1 MICWIFRTYL
11 CAFNID
17 FLCLFFISFFV
28 FLCFFFFF
36 QAEDGI
42 RDRTVTGVQTC
53 ALPISI
59 SADVLVGGAQ
69 LVNGRPARTR
79 GYEHL
84 AQAVAAEIAVKLSS
98 KGHLSRNLHRKNGQ
112 DRSFVPIPSIGL
124 FGFRIPRY
132 AVPGAA
138 VLVCRGFLE
147 AL

>member
-1 MICWIFRTYL
+1 SGRDCQLSLTPQRAARVGADDLVIETLEKKLPTTAR
-11 CAFNID
+11 
-17 FLCLFFISFFV
+17 
-28 FLCFFFFF
+28 
-36 QAEDGI
+36 AEGLV
-42 RDRTVTGVQTC
+42 TVVPSGRLS
-53 ALPISI
+53 A
-59 SADVLVGGAQ
+59 ADVLVGGAQ

-124 FGFRIPRY
+124 FGFRIPGY